1 MFWRK
6 QRFFLMRSAASS
18 KRSVNFYMLLVDNYL
33 MHYGHGSISVF
44 MITLSKCHEIKIM
57 QFL

>member
-1 MFWRK
+1 
-6 QRFFLMRSAASS
+6 MRSAASS